1 MTNLH
6 STTGVDRIPRGAF
19 GFGVFSISEF
29 SATFSVALPLA
40 VGFVG
45 ERLIGTTDSIM
56 LGRIGPEALSASGL
70 ALSIYNL
77 IMISG
82 LGMIFPMLV
91 LAAQARGGNRFRT
104 VPLIIRQ
111 GLWVCGILVA
121 PGSAILW
128 CVTPILILTG
138 QEPHIARMA
147 GDYMDFYLWT
157 LFPALSTFGFSL
169 AFTAMGRAGIVALI
183 VCMEV
188 AINAVLDYALVLGRF
203 GFPAMGM
210 EGAGLASIAAY
221 GVGHMIFFILLA
233 FHRFFRS
240 TAKYLHAWWPR
251 WHILKRFFHLGAP
264 KAIEVLMRTG
274 LYSGFS
280 LLSGWI
286 GVQAL
291 VMYTIVFEAVMAI
304 VAMTVAVA
312 STGAARTGMAYAG
325 GDHAAIHRA
334 LNASILTLFVL
345 LAPMMA
351 LFLFFPEWIVM
362 LFLGFGSSEARALTS
377 LVSPVLISAAFFLL
391 AEGMRVVIS
400 QALNSL
406 SDMKTPSLI
415 AVLMY

>member
-1 MTNLH
+1 
-6 STTGVDRIPRGAF
+6 
-19 GFGVFSISEF
+19 
-29 SATFSVALPLA
+29 
-40 VGFVG
+40 
-45 ERLIGTTDSIM
+45 
-56 LGRIGPEALSASGL
+56 
-70 ALSIYNL
+70 
-77 IMISG
+77 
-82 LGMIFPMLV
+82 
-91 LAAQARGGNRFRT
+91 
-104 VPLIIRQ
+104 
-111 GLWVCGILVA
+111 
-121 PGSAILW
+121 
-128 CVTPILILTG
+128 
-138 QEPHIARMA
+138 
-147 GDYMDFYLWT
+147 
-157 LFPALSTFGFSL
+157 
-169 AFTAMGRAGIVALI
+169 
-183 VCMEV
+183 
-188 AINAVLDYALVLGRF
+188 
-203 GFPAMGM
+203 
-210 EGAGLASIAAY
+210 
-221 GVGHMIFFILLA
+221 
-233 FHRFFRS
+233 
-240 TAKYLHAWWPR
+240 
-251 WHILKRFFHLGAP
+251 
-264 KAIEVLMRTG
+264 MRTG

-377 LVSPVLISAAFFLL
+377 LVSPILISAAFFLL

-415 AVLMY
+415 AVLMYWGVAFPLGALLGFVVEFGVLGFWIGLALGMATIAVAYIVRFQRLVGTQSVAQRF